1 MAVRKFQDG
10 DIAIVNNKVSMYDR
24 KNYGLV
30 PGTEVIVEGKGYD
43 KTYIVKT
50 PSHGRVHIDS
60 GSLDKGVAK
69 TNRDKFLEQIEKA
82 EDKIEA
88 TKAFIQETRMK
99 LEFLDEIK
107 SDEFIENEFKAY
119 QTLTIIEQSD
129 MSKLEKAKAIAQ
141 LISKK

>member
-1 MAVRKFQDG
+1 MALRKFEDG
-10 DIAIVNNKVSMYDR
+10 DIAIINDKVSVYDR

-30 PGTEVIVEGKGYD
+30 PGTEVVVEGKGYEKD
-43 KTYIVKT
+43 YIVRV
-50 PSHGRVHIDS
+50 PGHGRIHVAS
-60 GSLDKGVAK
+60 GSLNKGVAK

-82 EDKIEA
+82 EDKIQA

-119 QTLTIIEQSD
+119 QTLTIIEQSG
-129 MSKLEKAKAIAQ
+129 MTKLEKAKAIAQ

>member
-1 MAVRKFQDG
+1 MALRKFEDG
-10 DIAIVNNKVSMYDR
+10 DIAIINNKVSAYDR
-24 KNYGLV
+24 KHYGIV
-30 PGTEVIVEGKGYD
+30 PGTEVVIEGKGYE
-43 KTYIVKT
+43 KNYIVRL
-50 PSHGRVHIDS
+50 PGRERVHIAS